1 MVALV
6 GFPGAAVAR
15 STIAPADSAVTFSR
29 SDLWLGAAVTAGVV
43 AISQSDH
50 ALSGQVKDSG
60 GETGNRIAQ
69 FTTPFGTPQVIAP
82 MILLGIVAGPVLGRP
97 AVTRASL
104 RIGAGVCVSALACE
118 ALKVSF
124 GRTRPFQTP
133 GDPDEF
139 HPFSGF
145 DSFPSGHT
153 TVAFAAAAGLVRET
167 HSRWIPFVAYPLAG
181 LVGWSRVHD
190 GWHWPSDVVAGAALG
205 VWSAEKTEDYLRRR
219 DAFGGRLSAWL
230 MPSKRGET
238 LAVAYRF

>member
-1 MVALV
+1 M
-6 GFPGAAVAR
+6 
-15 STIAPADSAVTFSR
+15 TPADSTPTFSR
-29 SDLWLGAAVTAGVV
+29 SDMWLGAVVAAGVL
-43 AISQSDH
+43 AIGQSDH
-50 ALSGQVKDSG
+50 WMAGQLKGAG
-60 GETGNRIAQ
+60 GDPAEKISDLA
-69 FTTPFGTPQVIAP
+69 TPFGTATVLAP
-82 MILLGIVAGPVLGRP
+82 LLLAGLAAGPVLGQP
-97 AVTRASL
+97 GVTRASI
-104 RIGAGVCVSALACE
+104 RIGAGICASAVACE

-153 TVAFAAAAGLVRET
+153 TVAFAAAAGLTRET
-167 HSRWIPFVAYPLAG
+167 HARWVPWVAYPLAG

-219 DAFGGRLSAWL
+219 DALGGRFSAWL
-230 MPSKRGET
+230 MPERRGET
-238 LAVAYRF
+238 VAVAWAF